1 MNNKTI
7 KEKYLPPTIEVIEM
21 ESEKSVM
28 TGSNISGYQPGG
40 GGLPSGRARTTNRYS
55 TSQFSELE
63 DMINDLLTIEK

>member
-21 ESEKSVM
+21 ESEKRVM
-28 TGSNISGYQPGG
+28 TGSNISCYQPGG
-40 GGLPSGRARTTNRYS
+40 GALPSGRARTTNRYS

>member
-28 TGSNISGYQPGG
+28 TGSNISGYQPCGG
-40 GGLPSGRARTTNRYS
+40 ALPSGRARTTNRYS